1 MDFYFTSSPS
11 LTASST
17 LGLSSTDWIALSSA
31 VIALI
36 AFGYSVYQGRLQR
49 RHQILSAKPMLEFH
63 VSNGDTLLLIR
74 NEGFGPAS
82 IVSFTAEKEGQ
93 VIDMT
98 TGTGIKQFVES
109 AMARFDED
117 FRYERTRFDSGTVF
131 GVGKEVSVV
140 IARDHLSD
148 ASRQKITE
156 GLSSLKLL
164 ISYKCIYGETYSTE
178 ATFEQV
184 VQADKAYPRQRL
196 PEQAAPGTVPTVPKG
211 GLEAAE

>member
-1 MDFYFTSSPS
+1 MDIYFTSSPS

-17 LGLSSTDWIALSSA
+17 PSLSSTDWIALCSV

-36 AFGYSVYQGRLQR
+36 ALGYSVYQGILQR

-82 IVSFTAEKEGQ
+82 IVSFIAEKDGQ

-98 TGTGIKQFVES
+98 TGSGIKQFVGAAIEGLG
-109 AMARFDED
+109 RD
-117 FRYERTRFDSGTVF
+117 FRYVGTRFDSGTVF
-131 GVGKEVSVV
+131 GIGKEISVV
-140 IARDHLSD
+140 TARGHLSD
-148 ASRQKITE
+148 ASRRKISE
-156 GLSSLKLL
+156 GLSRLKLS
-164 ISYKCIYGETYSTE
+164 ISYKCIYGKTYSTE

-184 VQADKAYPRQRL
+184 VEADNAHPR
-196 PEQAAPGTVPTVPKG
+196 
-211 GLEAAE
+211 

>member
-1 MDFYFTSSPS
+1 MDIFFTSSPT
-11 LTASST
+11 LTTSST

-31 VIALI
+31 FIALI
-36 AFGYSVYQGRLQR
+36 ALVYSVYQGRLQR
-49 RHQILSAKPMLEFH
+49 RHQILSAKPILEFH

-82 IVSFTAEKEGQ
+82 IVSFRAAKEGQ

-98 TGTGIKQFVES
+98 TGAGIKQFVALATS
-109 AMARFDED
+109 GINED

-140 IARDHLSD
+140 TSRDHLSD
-148 ASRQKITE
+148 ASRMKITE
-156 GLSSLKLL
+156 NLSRLKLS

-184 VQADKAYPRQRL
+184 VEADSAICAEGHPQ
-196 PEQAAPGTVPTVPKG
+196 QSATGTVPSVPKSG
-211 GLEAAE
+211 